1 MSEYKNRPFLA
12 RLGCALQGLAHGVRS
27 ERSLRVQLL
36 ALAAALAALGIL
48 RPGALWCALV
58 LLSAAVV
65 LAAEA
70 RAGPV
75 GAGGGV
81 RWAGAARQ
89 RAPDGGGARRA
100 EIGRGG
106 RGAGCAGRARGRGA
120 GSGGAWRCAGAQGG
134 VGEARSV
141 ESTVAHFM

>member
-48 RPGALWCALV
+48 RPGALWYALV

-65 LAAEA
+65 LAAELFNTA
-70 RAGPV
+70 IERD
-75 GAGGGV
+75 
-81 RWAGAARQ
+81 RK
-89 RAPDGGGARRA
+89 
-100 EIGRGG
+100 
-106 RGAGCAGRARGRGA
+106 
-120 GSGGAWRCAGAQGG
+120 
-134 VGEARSV
+134 
-141 ESTVAHFM
+141 STRLNSSHPSISYAVFCLKKKNSMMRVSMSPGL

>member
-65 LAAEA
+65 LAAELFNTA
-70 RAGPV
+70 IERLADELHPGQHPGIRIAKDCAAAGVLVAVLGALAV
-75 GAGGGV
+75 GLALL
-81 RWAGAARQ
+81 
-89 RAPDGGGARRA
+89 
-100 EIGRGG
+100 
-106 RGAGCAGRARGRGA
+106 
-120 GSGGAWRCAGAQGG
+120 
-134 VGEARSV
+134 
-141 ESTVAHFM
+141 AHLLMK